1 MNKKFDAIFNEDPLG
16 LLTLPDSTK
25 KSERT
30 PEEQRLI
37 NSFEEINNFY
47 EENGRVPQLGSEIDE
62 FMLASRLQGIRN
74 NPQKVKTLLPF
85 DFHDLLKCES
95 SKSVTVE
102 DILGDDPLNLL
113 NIPDMDES
121 IFSLK
126 YVKKS
131 DRIRPE
137 YISRRN
143 QCKNFDE
150 YETMFN
156 SVHEDLKY
164 GRRKLTEFKEQDLEV
179 GKFFVLRGILLY
191 LEKSSNTLQK
201 EEYNSGTRFRQDGRT
216 RCIFDNGTE
225 SDMLFRSLYKAL
237 LKDGFGVSEVEEHT
251 SQDVQID
258 ENDIQNGYIY
268 ILSSLSNNPQIAGM
282 ENLYKVGYCKGDV
295 TERIKNAIN
304 EPTYLMSEVKI
315 VLTVRCYNLNVPYLE
330 SNIHNFFKE
339 VNVAFEVTDKNGD
352 KHYPREWFVAPL
364 SVIEEIIQLIVEQK
378 IEQYTYNSKLGTI
391 IKIK

>member
-1 MNKKFDAIFNEDPLG
+1 MNKKFDSIFNEDHLG
-16 LLTLPDSTK
+16 LLTLPDATE

-47 EENGRVPQLGSEIDE
+47 EENGRVPELGSEIDE

-85 DFHDLLKCES
+85 DFHNLLKCES

-113 NIPDMDES
+113 NVPDMDDS
-121 IFSLK
+121 VFSLK

-143 QCKNFDE
+143 KCKDFDE

-191 LEKSSNTLQK
+191 LEKSSHTLQK
-201 EEYNSGTRFRQDGRT
+201 EEYSSGTRFRQDGRT

-237 LKDGFGVSEVEEHT
+237 LSDGFGVSEVEEHA

-258 ENDIQNGYIY
+258 ENDVQNGYIY
-268 ILSSLSNNPQIAGM
+268 VLSSLSNNPQIEGI

-295 TERIKNAIN
+295 TGRIKNAVN

-339 VNVAFEVTDKNGD
+339 VNVAFEVIDKNGD
-352 KHYPREWFVAPL
+352 KHYPREWFIAPL
-364 SVIEEIIQLIVEQK
+364 SVIEEAIKLVVEQK
-378 IEQYTYNSKLGTI
+378 IEKYTYNSKLGTI
-391 IKIK
+391 IKI